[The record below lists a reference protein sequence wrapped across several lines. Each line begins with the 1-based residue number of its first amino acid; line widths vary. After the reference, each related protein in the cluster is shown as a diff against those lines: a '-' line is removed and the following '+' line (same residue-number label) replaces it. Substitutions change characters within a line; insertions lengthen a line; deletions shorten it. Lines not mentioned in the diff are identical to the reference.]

1 VTGEI
6 TVIKGLGRV
15 IMRTVRHYFSY
26 SPSWFQDRVN
36 LCCYFRSQLQRCEY
50 LRRFSAFIIIKLA
63 AFNRTWKWL

>member
-15 IMRTVRHYFSY
+15 IMRTVMHYFSY
-26 SPSWFQDRVN
+26 SPPMISGQSQS
-36 LCCYFRSQLQRCEY
+36 LLLFRSQLQRCEY